1 MRKILIISLVFI
13 LSNCVEPD
21 QQLQQDHIGFSGV
34 DTLYFDNGNIMSE
47 DIYEIDI
54 CRCLSEP
61 GNTSWSQKNR
71 YTCRDA
77 ISQRLGVENWEEVS
91 LDPKVSEGFDRLAN
105 SCGY

>member
-13 LSNCVEPD
+13 LSNCVEPAKEEINRN
-21 QQLQQDHIGFSGV
+21 QSNL
-34 DTLYFDNGNIMSE
+34 NINK
-47 DIYEIDI
+47 EIDI

-71 YTCRDA
+71 YKCRDA

-91 LDPKVSEGFDRLAN
+91 LDPEVSEGFDRLAN